1 MPASSG
7 LIWAEQG
14 DSQMVERAV
23 LQHPHRLMTTPQLLG
38 DLAPFQPGDPQLD
51 DAALIAG
58 QELDRLQQRATIEGA
73 ECLLFRRNPGIGY
86 FGGDV
91 QRSR

>member
-7 LIWAEQG
+7 LVWALQG
-14 DSQMVERAV
+14 DSEVVERAV
-23 LQHPHRLMTTPQLLG
+23 LQHPHRLMTASQFLG
-38 DLAPFQPGDPQLD
+38 DLTPFQPGYPQLD

-73 ECLLFRRNPGIGY
+73 QRLLFR
-86 FGGDV
+86 
-91 QRSR
+91 